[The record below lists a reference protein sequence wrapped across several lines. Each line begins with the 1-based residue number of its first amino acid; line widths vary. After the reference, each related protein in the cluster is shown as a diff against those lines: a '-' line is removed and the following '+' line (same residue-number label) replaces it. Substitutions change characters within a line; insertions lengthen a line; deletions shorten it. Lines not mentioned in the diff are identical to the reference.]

1 MKILVLNCGSSSIK
15 YQVMDMGAANPNA
28 GAVNQNAQPTAEP
41 ASPHLL
47 GKGIVDRVGQSESE
61 VVLKVE
67 GRDNFV
73 RELPIPDHKTGIALL
88 IETITD
94 PQHGV
99 IGSLDEIGAV
109 GHRVAHGGSYFADS
123 ALVTPDVVE
132 KIRACFELAP
142 LHNPANLQ
150 GILSI
155 DELLPG
161 RPQVAVFDTAFH
173 QTIPVENHT
182 YALPHEIYERYG
194 VRKFGFHG
202 TSHRFVAE
210 KGARMAGLDLGN
222 SRIITCHIGN
232 GGSITAVLN
241 GRSVDTSMGFTPV
254 DGLVMGTRTGAID
267 PGALLF
273 IGEREGLSYKELGD
287 LINKR
292 SGVLGVSGL
301 SSDMRDIVAA
311 AEAGNER
318 AVLAL
323 AMYDARV
330 KHFIGAYAA
339 LMGGVEMIIFTGG
352 VGENQWQSRARICSG
367 LEYMGVDFDT
377 AANDGL
383 RGRDTIISRP
393 GSRVTVAVVTT
404 DEELVIAQDTYRI
417 VRR

>member
-15 YQVMDMGAANPNA
+15 YQVIDMGGGDRSLSGAANKN
-28 GAVNQNAQPTAEP
+28 VQVAEP
-41 ASPHLL
+41 QLL
-47 GKGIVDRVGQSESE
+47 GKGIVDRVGLPEGE
-61 VVLKVE
+61 IVLKVE

-73 RELPIPDHKTGIALL
+73 KQLPVPDHKAGIALI
-88 IETITD
+88 IEAITNSE
-94 PQHGV
+94 HGV
-99 IGSLDEIGAV
+99 VGSLKEIGAV
-109 GHRVAHGGSYFADS
+109 GHRVAHGGSFFEDS
-123 ALVTPDVVE
+123 ALVDDGVIE
-132 KIRACFELAP
+132 KIRTCFELAP

-155 DELLPG
+155 AELLPSV
-161 RPQVAVFDTAFH
+161 PQVAVFDTAFH
-173 QTIPVENHT
+173 QTIPAENYM
-182 YALPHEIYERYG
+182 YALPWEYYERLG

-267 PGALLF
+267 AGALLF
-273 IGEREGLSYKELGD
+273 IGEREGLSYKQLGEV
-287 LINKR
+287 INKR

-311 AEAGNER
+311 SESGDSR
-318 AVLAL
+318 AALAL

-339 LMGGVEMIIFTGG
+339 LMGGVDMIVFTGG
-352 VGENQWQSRARICSG
+352 VGENQWQSRARICTG
-367 LEYMGVDFDT
+367 LEYMGVEFDA

-383 RGRDTIISRP
+383 RGRDAIVSKA
-393 GSRVTVAVVTT
+393 GSRVVVAVVTT
-404 DEELVIAQDTYRI
+404 DEELVIARDTYRL
-417 VRR
+417 VEN